1 MTIGKKDWLFIV
13 GALVVLGFF
22 FAISGEEK
30 TKKMPKNETHQRFYD
45 MLQKEGKSKKEVD
58 PLCAEC
64 HDGVKI
70 PFPSNHPEKPGG
82 APMRCLFCHKT
93 VK

>member
-1 MTIGKKDWLFIV
+1 MAFSKKDGIFIIV
-13 GALVVLGFF
+13 ILIVVAIFW
-22 FAISGEEK
+22 AISGEEK
-30 TKKMPKNETHQRFYD
+30 TKRMPRNADHQRFYD
-45 MLQKEGKSKKEVD
+45 LLANGKSKKDVD

-70 PFPSNHPEKPGG
+70 TFPAKHPEKPGG

-93 VK
+93 MK

>member
-1 MTIGKKDWLFIV
+1 MAFSKKDGIFVVVI
-13 GALVVLGFF
+13 LVVIAIFW
-22 FAISGEEK
+22 AISGEEK
-30 TKKMPKNETHQRFYD
+30 TKKMPRNADHQRFYD
-45 MLQKEGKSKKEVD
+45 LLASGKSKKEVD

-70 PFPSNHPEKPGG
+70 KFPDKHPEKPGG

-93 VK
+93 HK

>member
-1 MTIGKKDWLFIV
+1 MAIKKKDWFFII
-13 GALVVLGFF
+13 GALIVLAIFWG
-22 FAISGEEK
+22 ISGEEK
-30 TKKMPKNETHQRFYD
+30 TTRMPRNADHQRFYD
-45 MLQKEGKSKKEVD
+45 LLASGKSKKEVD

-70 PFPSNHPEKPGG
+70 AFPANHPEKPGG

-93 VK
+93 IK

>member
-1 MTIGKKDWLFIV
+1 MTISKKDWFFVI
-13 GALVVLGFF
+13 GALIV
-22 FAISGEEK
+22 FAIFWGISGEEK
-30 TKKMPKNETHQRFYD
+30 TKKMPRNADHQRFYD
-45 MLQKEGKSKKEVD
+45 LLAAGKSKKEVD

-70 PFPSNHPEKPGG
+70 PFPAKHPEKPGG

-93 VK
+93 MK